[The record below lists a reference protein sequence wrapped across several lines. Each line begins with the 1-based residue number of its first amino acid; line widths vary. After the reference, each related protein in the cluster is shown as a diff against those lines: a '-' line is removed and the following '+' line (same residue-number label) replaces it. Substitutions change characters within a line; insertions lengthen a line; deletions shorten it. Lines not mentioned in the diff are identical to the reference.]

1 MLRLFI
7 IISSISTL
15 LSSESKDSIK
25 IISNGE
31 VQINQT
37 QDASLSLD
45 ASDSLIVVDNLFRDQ
60 IDEGKVLLSESIISD
75 ITGDT
80 ISALYNFKLLFE
92 SLAQIDEMNDM
103 DEFEELEY
111 NKLLTSA
118 VEYYEKKALTVN
130 KIETGLSVALLRD
143 KLDEYT
149 YDQNLEDLE
158 FVDETVEI
166 IEGHIPI
173 TYNRKVKNVIN
184 FFQKQGRGSIQK
196 WLNRMAKY
204 KKIILPILEEEGMPP
219 ELFYLAMIESG
230 LNSNAYSYA
239 HASGIWQFIS
249 STGKIYGL
257 DKTWYIDERLDFEK
271 STRAACAY
279 LRDLYAEFDDW
290 YLAFA
295 AYNSGSGRVQRAIR
309 RHDSRDYWS
318 LYTLPKE
325 TRNYVPNIMA
335 AIFISMS
342 PEKYGFPVNSYPDFE
357 WNVIEID
364 KSVSLDKI
372 SECANIDVKE
382 LRQYNPEIK
391 QGVIPPLKKDKTYS
405 FRLPKTASPK
415 FDSLFSLVQEERI
428 DEIVFKTHKVKYG
441 ENLSLIAK
449 KYNVPIKD
457 IVSLNKIKNPNR
469 IKPKTI
475 LQIPVSGYQ
484 EYLKESMTTN
494 ERKKIYHTVK
504 TGDSLSE
511 IAEMY
516 KTSVKNIKKWNGLRN
531 DIIRIGQKLE
541 IWSKSSTSSK
551 DISKNNNTSKN
562 TSKKI
567 YYTVRYGD
575 TLSGIAVKYGISTKK
590 LKRWNQL
597 KSDNIVVGQK
607 LLIWSPL

>member
-1 MLRLFI
+1 MNRILI
-7 IISSISTL
+7 ILLGVSTL
-15 LSSESKDSIK
+15 LIANEQKNIQT
-25 IISNGE
+25 INNGE
-31 VQINQT
+31 RKTPI
-37 QDASLSLD
+37 
-45 ASDSLIVVDNLFRDQ
+45 SDSLMLTTEIDSLNLIDNLFRDQ
-60 IDEGKVLLSESIISD
+60 IDESKVLLSESIISD

-80 ISALYNFKLLFE
+80 LASLYNFKLLFE

-103 DEFEELEY
+103 DVFEELEY

-149 YDQNLEDLE
+149 YNQNLDELE
-158 FVDETVEI
+158 FVDETIEI
-166 IEGHIPI
+166 IDGHIPI
-173 TYNRKVKNVIN
+173 TYNRKVKSIIN
-184 FFQKQGRGSIQK
+184 FFQNQGRVSIQK
-196 WLNRMAKY
+196 WLNRMNRY
-204 KKIILPILEEEGMPP
+204 KKIILPILEEEKMPP

-239 HASGIWQFIS
+239 HASGMWQFIS

-257 DKTWYIDERLDFEK
+257 EKTWYVDERLDFEK

-279 LRDLYAEFDDW
+279 LKDLYREFDDW

-309 RHDSRDYWS
+309 RHESRDYWD

-335 AIFISMS
+335 AIFISMN
-342 PEKYGFPVNSYPDFE
+342 PEKYGFTMNPYPDLD
-357 WNVIEID
+357 WDVIEID

-372 SECANIDVKE
+372 SECSKIDVKE

-391 QGVIPPLKKDKTYS
+391 QGVIPPLQDSAVYK
-405 FRLPKTASPK
+405 FRLPKTASEK
-415 FDSLFSLVQEERI
+415 FDSLFTLVEEEKI
-428 DEIVFKTHKVKYG
+428 DEIVFKTHKVRYG
-441 ENLSLIAK
+441 ENLSLISK
-449 KYNVPIKD
+449 KYKVSIKD
-457 IVSLNKIKNPNR
+457 IVSINKIKNPNR

-484 EYLKESMTTN
+484 EYLKESMSPN
-494 ERKKIYHTVK
+494 KRKKIYHTVK
-504 TGDSLSE
+504 SGDSLSE

-516 KTSVKNIKKWNGLRN
+516 KTSIKNIKKWNGLRN
-531 DIIRIGQKLE
+531 DVIRIGQKLE
-541 IWSKSSTSSK
+541 IWSISSQLT
-551 DISKNNNTSKN
+551 DISKKSNSA
-562 TSKKI
+562 SKKI

-590 LKRWNQL
+590 LKRWNRL
-597 KSDNIVVGQK
+597 DSDKIVVGQK